1 MKSDEIDDDD
11 EMIFQIRTC
20 NFQRGK
26 YSTVLAELLTVGK
39 LKILRSF
46 SLGFEAK
53 YLFGF
58 LQLARTKLQNLPKQT
73 LKTMKKRRKEI
84 ELIELS

>member
-46 SLGFEAK
+46 SLGFENH
-53 YLFGF
+53 FF
-58 LQLARTKLQNLPKQT
+58 QQDPTRQDTSRHILP
-73 LKTMKKRRKEI
+73 
-84 ELIELS
+84 LSSLSYRLP